1 MDEQKFLIVDKR
13 QGFKDL
19 TGDVESIKSRG
30 DFVDISF
37 RNSEKTFAYARKNI
51 IFSDKPALIEN
62 DVAINGHIELNSE
75 KKVLFGNFLKLFF
88 FKQKKRNYITVIL
101 KS

>member
-30 DFVDISF
+30 DF
-37 RNSEKTFAYARKNI
+37 
-51 IFSDKPALIEN
+51 
-62 DVAINGHIELNSE
+62 G
-75 KKVLFGNFLKLFF
+75 
-88 FKQKKRNYITVIL
+88 
-101 KS
+101 

>member
-37 RNSEKTFAYARKNI
+37 RNSEKTFAYARKT
-51 IFSDKPALIEN
+51 S
-62 DVAINGHIELNSE
+62 
-75 KKVLFGNFLKLFF
+75 FF
-88 FKQKKRNYITVIL
+88 QKNLR
-101 KS
+101 S